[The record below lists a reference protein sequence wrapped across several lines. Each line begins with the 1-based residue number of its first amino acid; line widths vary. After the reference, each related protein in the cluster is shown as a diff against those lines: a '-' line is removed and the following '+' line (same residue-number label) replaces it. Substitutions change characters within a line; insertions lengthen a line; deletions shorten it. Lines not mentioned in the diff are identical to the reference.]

1 MSRLEPRRTLRSTKE
16 LPSSAGFHFV
26 NLCPSWLMVSS
37 MLTEIILEAW
47 IALRRNYT
55 RSLLTMLGIVWG
67 IATVTLLIAYGS
79 SFRRILVGGFDAFGK
94 SVVICWPQQTSEQPG
109 GQRAGKKVRLEQ
121 ADLDIVKETAPLV
134 KHVCL
139 ETVNR
144 PGISYGERMV
154 GTAAIRG
161 VCPEY
166 GEMRNEVPSEG
177 RWISAGDELERR
189 RVVFLGGRVREQL
202 FSGRPAIGETV
213 QIGGVH
219 FTVIGVMA
227 RKIQLSNYF
236 SSDDDSA
243 WIPYSAA
250 GDVWNTKYA
259 AVMVFEPVAPQFEK
273 KAQAQVLAAIAS
285 RQQFSPTDP
294 KAFQMFGRDEFRPV
308 IDGLTIGLQVLLTFV
323 GTLTL
328 GIGGVGVMNIM
339 LVSVDERIREIGLRR
354 ALGAKKWQIKLQ
366 FLAETLLI
374 MLLGGAAGVLL
385 SYGIAAAVGTLPL
398 MGPLFEDDSGKADI
412 HLQISL
418 ATVMLSTLVLLAVGV
433 ASGLVPA
440 LRASKLGSGRSAAIR
455 VKRLSS

>member
-1 MSRLEPRRTLRSTKE
+1 
-16 LPSSAGFHFV
+16 
-26 NLCPSWLMVSS
+26 
-37 MLTEIILEAW
+37 MLLEIIVEAW
-47 IALRRNYT
+47 NALKRNVT

-67 IATVTLLIAYGS
+67 IATVTLLIAYGN
-79 SFRRILVGGFDAFGK
+79 SFRQILVGGFDAFGK

-109 GQRAGKKVRLEQ
+109 GQRAGKKVVFEK
-121 ADLDIVKETAPLV
+121 ADLDMVKETAPLV

-139 ETVNR
+139 ETVRR
-144 PGISYGERMV
+144 PGIAYEDRMV

-177 RWISAGDELERR
+177 RWIDSGDELERR
-189 RVVFLGGRVREQL
+189 RVCFLGGRIREQL

-213 QIGGVH
+213 LIGGVR

-236 SSDDDSA
+236 SSDDESV

-250 GDVWNTKYA
+250 GDMWDTRYA
-259 AVMVFEPVAPQFEK
+259 AVMVFEPIAPQFEK
-273 KAQAQVLAAIAS
+273 AAMAQVLAAVAT
-285 RQQFSPTDP
+285 RQQFSTTDK
-294 KAFQMFGRDEFRPV
+294 KAIQMFGRDEFRPV
-308 IDGLTIGLQVLLTFV
+308 IDGLTIGLQVLLTFI

-354 ALGAKKWQIKLQ
+354 ALGAKKSQIKFQ

-374 MLLGGAAGVLL
+374 MMIGGAIGVAL
-385 SYGIAAAVGTLPL
+385 SYVIAVAVGTLPM
-398 MGPLFEDDSGKADI
+398 MGPMFEDESGKGDI
-412 HLQISL
+412 HLRISII
-418 ATVMLSTLVLLAVGV
+418 TVTLSTIVLLLVGV
-433 ASGLVPA
+433 LSGMVPA
-440 LRASKLGSGRSAAIR
+440 MRASKLDPVEALRYE
-455 VKRLSS
+455 